1 MNSNYQS
8 PTTRL
13 REMLATASGKKEKK
27 KEGKI
32 GVIGAKASLLS
43 SATTQFRTI
52 NCNLLLLPG
61 LPKLP

>member
-1 MNSNYQS
+1 
-8 PTTRL
+8 
-13 REMLATASGKKEKK
+13 MLATASGKKEKK

-32 GVIGAKASLLS
+32 GVIAAKASLLS